1 MQQRQELTP
10 HAWSW
15 HPSSLNK
22 QASDG
27 PLVSVF
33 LGLRSPLPD
42 AVKNTVGDNVRA
54 VAIDGDGGI
63 FHEDTRLARVAHRD
77 LGRGRLDLRE
87 GGVETF
93 EDGPP
98 PSRAARTTATSSSTR
113 PPSRSRSRTGPRSS
127 TSSEGRASKSTSR
140 WTARCS
146 HS

>member
-1 MQQRQELTP
+1 M
-10 HAWSW
+10 
-15 HPSSLNK
+15 
-22 QASDG
+22 
-27 PLVSVF
+27 SVF

-93 EDGPP
+93 EDGGTQGAR
-98 PSRAARTTATSSSTR
+98 SDIDQAAPGIGAGVRDL
-113 PPSRSRSRTGPRSS
+113 RSGSCVVDLRDVVVIKA
-127 TSSEGRASKSTSR
+127 ASKSNGR
-140 WTARCS
+140 GRRAQM
-146 HS
+146 